1 MVEVQEMIVGN
12 AKEEFNQ
19 LWELNQTTGKPI
31 SDLSNILSQTINKLN
46 DDLVYSEELWLNDIQ
61 LRNYLLLEKI
71 IPKLLV
77 DVAGPEQIL
86 QNIPESY
93 LRVLLSSYLSSSFV
107 YRDGIDVNIGKF
119 LEYIGFLRR
128 EVKNKQ
134 TTTPNT

>member
-1 MVEVQEMIVGN
+1 MGI
-12 AKEEFNQ
+12 
-19 LWELNQTTGKPI
+19 KPI

-77 DVAGPEQIL
+77 DVAGPDQIL
-86 QNIPESY
+86 QNIPDSY

-107 YRDGIDVNIGKF
+107 YKEGIDVNIGKF
-119 LEYIGFLRR
+119 LEYIGYLRR
-128 EVKNKQ
+128 EEKNKRISTQ
-134 TTTPNT
+134 TA